1 MGYLTRTNNSLY
13 VKAYLQQELRNQSMA
28 LSLEKGVGA
37 FSERFS
43 ENVMDTLASVGDGA
57 GRLAG
62 RGVCLFL
69 GDNETCS
76 GLRYYDQR
84 MMICIAELIKRTDA
98 ILDML
103 YLCIVYVLQRYDDK
117 MQLRILAKIIWY
129 MADCKNYSTS
139 LCQNLELDD
148 GKIEE
153 VLRRLQDP
161 DEKEEILENLIGES
175 IYPVTAR
182 LQKMA
187 AKGAARLATDMVT
200 EGILAYTAATYIA
213 GSASLSKSVKTVL
226 SRSGGTIISF
236 VSNYGKV
243 TQATGTT
250 ERLKL
255 CNPKLY
261 HLLYINHLEMFFF
274 LFDKYL
280 PSAIYQGDYAF
291 ATEEDAVRFFKGMIK

>member
-1 MGYLTRTNNSLY
+1 
-13 VKAYLQQELRNQSMA
+13 MA
-28 LSLEKGVGA
+28 LSLEKVVGA

-43 ENVMDTLASVGDGA
+43 DNVMDTLTSLSNGA

-69 GDNETCS
+69 GDNETCN

-84 MMICIAELIKRTDA
+84 MAICIIELIKRTDA

-103 YLCIVYVLQRYDDK
+103 YLCIVYVLQRYNDK

-129 MADCKNYSTS
+129 MADCKNYSSS
-139 LCQNLELDD
+139 LCQNFELDD

-153 VLRRLQDP
+153 VLRRLQDL

-187 AKGAARLATDMVT
+187 VKGAVHMATDMVT
-200 EGILAYTAATYIA
+200 QGILAYTAGPT
-213 GSASLSKSVKTVL
+213 LPV
-226 SRSGGTIISF
+226 R
-236 VSNYGKV
+236 
-243 TQATGTT
+243 QA
-250 ERLKL
+250 
-255 CNPKLY
+255 
-261 HLLYINHLEMFFF
+261 
-274 LFDKYL
+274 
-280 PSAIYQGDYAF
+280 
-291 ATEEDAVRFFKGMIK
+291 

>member
-1 MGYLTRTNNSLY
+1 MGYLMRTNNSLY
-13 VKAYLQQELRNQSMA
+13 VKAYLQQQLRNQSMA
-28 LSLEKGVGA
+28 LSLEKVVGA

-43 ENVMDTLASVGDGA
+43 DNVMDTLTSLSNGA

-69 GDNETCS
+69 GDNETCN

-84 MMICIAELIKRTDA
+84 MAICIIELIKRTDA

-103 YLCIVYVLQRYDDK
+103 YLCIVYVLQRYNDK

-129 MADCKNYSTS
+129 MADCKNYSSS
-139 LCQNLELDD
+139 LCQNFELDD

-153 VLRRLQDP
+153 VLRRLQDL

-187 AKGAARLATDMVT
+187 VKGAVHMATDMVT
-200 EGILAYTAATYIA
+200 QGILAYTAGPI
-213 GSASLSKSVKTVL
+213 LPV
-226 SRSGGTIISF
+226 R
-236 VSNYGKV
+236 
-243 TQATGTT
+243 QA
-250 ERLKL
+250 
-255 CNPKLY
+255 
-261 HLLYINHLEMFFF
+261 
-274 LFDKYL
+274 
-280 PSAIYQGDYAF
+280 
-291 ATEEDAVRFFKGMIK
+291 